1 MTGCK
6 LSINT
11 KPWSGQTLNIMKKK
25 LSLFWTFFKI
35 GAFTFGGGYAM
46 LPLIERE
53 IVENKGWL
61 SQEEMVDIFAISQS
75 FPGAVAINSAIFI
88 GKKICGYTGA
98 LFALLG
104 TILPSFVI
112 ITIVAIIFERI
123 SDISFIKAA
132 FKGISSAV
140 VALLIVAAIRVGK
153 TAIRD
158 KSGILIF
165 IIALVLLVII
175 KIHPVYVI
183 IMGILSGLLIY
194 FIKISNI
201 KNK

>member
-1 MTGCK
+1 LRKQGKIIRKGK
-6 LSINT
+6 LN
-11 KPWSGQTLNIMKKK
+11 KK
-25 LSLFWTFFKI
+25 LLLFWTFFKI

-61 SQEEMVDIFAISQS
+61 SQDEMVDIFAISQS

-88 GKKICGYTGA
+88 GKKICGYPGA
-98 LFALLG
+98 FLALLG

-123 SDISFIKAA
+123 SDINFIKAA
-132 FKGISSAV
+132 FKGIGSAV

>member
-88 GKKICGYTGA
+88 GKKICGYAGA